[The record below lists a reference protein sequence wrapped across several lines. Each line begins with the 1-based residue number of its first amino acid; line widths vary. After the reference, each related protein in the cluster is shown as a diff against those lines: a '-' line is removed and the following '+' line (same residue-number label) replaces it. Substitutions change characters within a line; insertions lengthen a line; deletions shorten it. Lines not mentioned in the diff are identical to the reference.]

1 MITSHETAA
10 DFKYFY
16 NSLNKV
22 SADLK
27 INFVYK
33 PERIVSDA
41 CEAMHKA
48 LTEVYPDIEI
58 LMCWF
63 HVKLNVRKHKKLIP
77 DFLYGCVK
85 KVINMMHNCRSREQ
99 FDKIVNHYV

>member
-1 MITSHETAA
+1 MITSHETAV

-22 SADLK
+22 SADFK

-48 LTEVYPDIEI
+48 LTKFESFII
-58 LMCWF
+58 T
-63 HVKLNVRKHKKLIP
+63 
-77 DFLYGCVK
+77 K
-85 KVINMMHNCRSREQ
+85 KVHI
-99 FDKIVNHYV
+99 IGLVT